1 MLITKS
7 GEKRWRLFLNAPSC
21 SLPHGAHEAILL
33 SSSVVPTS
41 LQASVFL
48 AVMES
53 TS

>member
-7 GEKRWRLFLNAPSC
+7 GEKLWRLFLNAPPC
-21 SLPHGAHEAILL
+21 SLPQGVHEAILL
-33 SSSVVPTS
+33 SSSVIPTP

-48 AVMES
+48 EVMES